1 MDPINRLA
9 TTTQGALQGMVGQ
22 VTGAIK
28 QAAQATGASFDYLM
42 ATAKVES
49 NLNPNAQAST
59 SSAGGLFQ
67 FVDQTWLTTVK
78 EQGPALGYGRYA
90 DAITRGT
97 DGAYTVPDPAM
108 RNAIMTLRDDPG
120 TNAVMAGAFTNRNAQ
135 IVADAIGRKP
145 TDGELYI
152 AHFLGGSGAGKLIA
166 LAATQPNVPAAN
178 AFPGAAAAN
187 RSIFYDRQG
196 QARSAGDVYSELV
209 RRHQVASQ
217 AVSGLRVAASQA
229 PTMPPAAVRLLP
241 AATGVTATDT
251 MATAQAYAADARA
264 AQQGPRQIFHSL
276 FSTDGSRAPVS
287 QVVADLWGGQ
297 AGASNL
303 TPTALTTPAAAAV
316 PTLLPAAVPAP
327 VAPPGRITPGRVTP
341 AAPSGPAAVRGLFGI
356 KG

>member
-9 TTTQGALQGMVGQ
+9 TTTQGALQGVLGQ

-49 NLNPNAQAST
+49 NLNPSAQAST

-78 EQGPALGYGRYA
+78 EQGPSLGYGRYA
-90 DAITRGT
+90 DAITRGA
-97 DGAYTVPDPAM
+97 DGAYTVSDPAM

-120 TNAVMAGAFTNRNAQ
+120 TNAVMAGAFTNHNAQ

-152 AHFLGGSGAGKLIA
+152 AHFLGASGAGKLIT

-187 RSIFYDRQG
+187 RSIFYDQQG
-196 QARSAGDVYSELV
+196 QARSAGNVYGELV
-209 RRHQVASQ
+209 RRHQAASQ
-217 AVSGLRVAASQA
+217 AVSGLQVAASM
-229 PTMPPAAVRLLP
+229 TPPAVRLLP
-241 AATGVTATDT
+241 VVNGVTATDT
-251 MATAQAYAADARA
+251 MATAQAYAGD

-287 QVVADLWGGQ
+287 SVVANLWGGN

-303 TPTALTTPAAAAV
+303 TPTTLTTAAAV
-316 PTLLPAAVPAP
+316 PTLLPPAIPAP
-327 VAPPGRITPGRVTP
+327 VAPPGRIIPGKVVP
-341 AAPSGPAAVRGLFGI
+341 ATTASGPAGVRGLFGI